1 MLLAATGP
9 LPAAAADVAEEILA
23 RSIEAYQAG
32 KLEPAIGGI
41 NAALR
46 GRLPAAQTARAYYYR
61 GLAYRK
67 QGNPGRAIADFGS
80 ALEYPGL
87 TDAERSDVAESRE
100 AAYREAG
107 ISDGERVV
115 VATAREPSVAP
126 PAPETAALPFQTST
140 IVTTTA
146 VTTTGSVSAPQ
157 AAATPAVS
165 PPPTASDWRGSTQTA
180 TVAPPPTAPKD
191 VPRPVGVT
199 TTGSVSAPPAAA
211 TPAVSPPPTESGW
224 RGNTQ
229 TATVAPPPTT
239 VPKDVPRPVAARWTD
254 SKPVE
259 VAPLPPVA
267 PAKPAAPPVPQR
279 AMATPPPAVAAPPPP
294 PAKPAQ
300 ASAAKPLPPF
310 VTQVAAIAPPAP
322 IATAAPPAIP
332 QAAPPPIHIV
342 VGEVRSPSEAFA
354 LSIRLIS
361 QRGATLGPRKPE
373 ILHAT
378 MANGELLYRLRL
390 GPYAAESDAL
400 ALCQSL
406 RDSGYPCITQ

>member
-1 MLLAATGP
+1 MLLAAIGP

-23 RSIEAYQAG
+23 NSIEAYQAG

-87 TDAERSDVAESRE
+87 TDAERSDVQESRE

-107 ISDGERVV
+107 IAEGERVV
-115 VATAREPSVAP
+115 VATAPETSVAP
-126 PAPETAALPFQTST
+126 PAPETPAPAFQTST
-140 IVTTTA
+140 IVTA
-146 VTTTGSVSAPQ
+146 
-157 AAATPAVS
+157 
-165 PPPTASDWRGSTQTA
+165 
-180 TVAPPPTAPKD
+180 
-191 VPRPVGVT
+191 GVT
-199 TTGSVSAPPAAA
+199 TTASISAPPAVA
-211 TPAVSPPPTESGW
+211 TPAATPPPTESGW

-229 TATVAPPPTT
+229 TATVAPPPTAA
-239 VPKDVPRPVAARWTD
+239 PKDMPRPVAAQWSD

-267 PAKPAAPPVPQR
+267 PAKPAASPLPQR
-279 AMATPPPAVAAPPPP
+279 AMATPPPAVAAPPSPLAKP
-294 PAKPAQ
+294 EQAPAKPV
-300 ASAAKPLPPF
+300 PPF
-310 VTQVAAIAPPAP
+310 ATQVAAVTPPAP
-322 IATAAPPAIP
+322 IATAAPPAMP
-332 QAAPPPIHIV
+332 QAAPAPIHIV
-342 VGEVRSPSEAFA
+342 VGEVRSASEAFA

>member
-115 VATAREPSVAP
+115 VATARETSVAP

-211 TPAVSPPPTESGW
+211 TPAASPPPTASGW
-224 RGNTQ
+224 RSTQ
-229 TATVAPPPTT
+229 TATVAPPPTAA
-239 VPKDVPRPVAARWTD
+239 PKDVPRPVAARWTD

-294 PAKPAQ
+294 LAKPAQ
-300 ASAAKPLPPF
+300 APAAKPLPPF
-310 VTQVAAIAPPAP
+310 ETQVAAITPAS
-322 IATAAPPAIP
+322 
-332 QAAPPPIHIV
+332 
-342 VGEVRSPSEAFA
+342 RSPRQRRPPFRRRPPSAPSA
-354 LSIRLIS
+354 DRNGSAAGHAAGGSPADTYRGG
-361 QRGATLGPRKPE
+361 RGALG
-373 ILHAT
+373 
-378 MANGELLYRLRL
+378 
-390 GPYAAESDAL
+390 
-400 ALCQSL
+400 Q
-406 RDSGYPCITQ
+406 